1 MPQSITVRKLYA
13 RMRYELQ
20 MELVAGGGG
29 LDRRIEVA
37 EVNRPG
43 LALCGY
49 YDYFAYDRVQVLGN
63 GEISYLQTLT
73 SRRRKDVLDKFLSYE
88 IPCVIVT
95 RGLPVPQE
103 LVRKAD
109 EVNIPVFSS
118 SLATPV
124 FTGRLHLFLEE
135 EFGPY
140 EIVHGDL
147 VEIYGI
153 GVLILGESGIGKSEC
168 ALDLI
173 CRGHRLIA
181 DDAVLLKRVTGH
193 RIFGTS
199 ANPLLRHYME
209 VRGVGIIDVMTL
221 FGVTAVRKRKRV
233 ELAVTLE
240 KWDEGKDYNR
250 SGLDEDYYFI
260 LGERLPHVTI
270 PVQPGRNT
278 SIVVEVAAMNLRAK
292 KMGIY
297 SAKQLEKSL
306 IKRMTQ
312 DELAEEPVD
321 MMEDDWGEDLEI

>member
-1 MPQSITVRKLYA
+1 MPQSITVGKLYA

-20 MELVAGGGG
+20 MELVTGEGG

-37 EVNRPG
+37 EVDRPG

-49 YDYFAYDRVQVLGN
+49 YDYFAYDRIQVLGN

-73 SRRRKDVLDKFLSYE
+73 SHQRRRIFEKFLSYE
-88 IPCVIVT
+88 IPCVVVT
-95 RGLPVPQE
+95 RGLPIPEE
-103 LVRKAD
+103 LILKAG

-124 FTGRLHLFLEE
+124 FTARLHLFLEE

-147 VEIYGI
+147 VEVYGI

-173 CRGHRLIA
+173 RRGHRLIA

-199 ANPLLRHYME
+199 ANPHLARYME
-209 VRGVGIIDVMTL
+209 VRGVGIIDVVTL
-221 FGVTAVRKRKRV
+221 FGVAALRRRKRV
-233 ELAVTLE
+233 ELIVTLE
-240 KWDEGKDYNR
+240 RWDENKDYNR
-250 SGLDEDYYFI
+250 SGLKEDYHFI

-297 SAKQLEKSL
+297 SAKQLEEML
-306 IKRMTQ
+306 IEKMTN
-312 DELAEEPVD
+312 DKALEEPID
-321 MMEDDWGEDLEI
+321 ILEEDWGEDLEV

>member
-1 MPQSITVRKLYA
+1 MPQSITVGKLYA

-20 MELVAGGGG
+20 MELVTGEGG

-49 YDYFAYDRVQVLGN
+49 YDYFAYDRIQVLGN

-73 SRRRKDVLDKFLSYE
+73 SHQRQEIFERFLSYE
-88 IPCVIVT
+88 IPCIVVT
-95 RGLPVPQE
+95 RGLPIPEE
-103 LVRKAD
+103 LTLKAG
-109 EVNIPVFSS
+109 EVDIPVFSS

-124 FTGRLHLFLEE
+124 FTARLHLFLEE

-147 VEIYGI
+147 MEIYGI

-173 CRGHRLIA
+173 RRGHRLIA

-199 ANPLLRHYME
+199 ANPHLRRYME
-209 VRGVGIIDVMTL
+209 VRGVGIIDVVTL
-221 FGVTAVRKRKRV
+221 FGVTALRRRKRV

-240 KWDEGKDYNR
+240 KWDESKDYNR

-260 LGERLPHVTI
+260 LGEKLPHVTI

-297 SAKQLEKSL
+297 SAKQLEEML
-306 IKRMTQ
+306 IEKMTS
-312 DELAEEPVD
+312 DKAIEESID
-321 MMEDDWGEDLEI
+321 IIEGDWGEDLEI

>member
-1 MPQSITVRKLYA
+1 MPQSITVGKLYA

-20 MELVAGGGG
+20 MELVTGEGG

-49 YDYFAYDRVQVLGN
+49 YDYFAYDRIQVLGN

-73 SRRRKDVLDKFLSYE
+73 SHQRSEIFERFLSYE
-88 IPCVIVT
+88 IPCIVIT
-95 RGLPVPQE
+95 RGLPIPEE
-103 LVRKAD
+103 LTLKAGKAD
-109 EVNIPVFSS
+109 IPVFSS

-124 FTGRLHLFLEE
+124 FTARLHLFLEE

-140 EIVHGDL
+140 EVVHGDL
-147 VEIYGI
+147 MEIFGI

-173 CRGHRLIA
+173 RRGHRLIA

-199 ANPLLRHYME
+199 ANPHLRRYME
-209 VRGVGIIDVMTL
+209 VRGVGIIDVVTL
-221 FGVTAVRKRKRV
+221 FGVTALRRRKRV
-233 ELAVTLE
+233 ELVVTLE
-240 KWDEGKDYNR
+240 RWDENKEYNR

-297 SAKQLEKSL
+297 SAKQLEETL
-306 IKRMTQ
+306 IERMTG
-312 DELAEEPVD
+312 DRALEEPID
-321 MMEDDWGEDLEI
+321 IIEEDWGEDLEI